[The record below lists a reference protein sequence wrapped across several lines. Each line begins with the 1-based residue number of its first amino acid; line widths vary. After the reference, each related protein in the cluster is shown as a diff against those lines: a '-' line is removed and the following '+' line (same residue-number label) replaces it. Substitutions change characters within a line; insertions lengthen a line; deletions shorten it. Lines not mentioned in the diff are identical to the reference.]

1 MEKNTT
7 MGDDGLIG
15 ISISVLSG
23 LGILN
28 RYDLFSDETLI
39 SIGGTTI
46 YSPSALK
53 DKRDGIKK
61 YWQRFSEPFEF
72 TSFDDISRPDE
83 VLDEQWN
90 LMEKAIKYSGSWA
103 RNPVGMLSITE
114 KESYKYPGSGKTTL
128 ARCIATYLLQT
139 GTPVIFWRMP
149 NISQAWF
156 SDGKNLSD
164 SIQKAFSSE
173 FDDFKSGAI
182 KVAQNCPVLI
192 LDDFGLQ
199 YQSDFIDYFFTTI
212 ITDRSD
218 KSRPT
223 VVTSPLA
230 LTSIQKQYPF
240 ISSRLQ
246 ENSIVMGTPKHYD
259 YRAKV

>member
-1 MEKNTT
+1 MEDNPNL
-7 MGDDGLIG
+7 GNDSLISV
-15 ISISVLSG
+15 SISVLSD

-28 RYDLFSDETLI
+28 KYDLFPNETLI
-39 SIGGTTI
+39 SLGGTTV
-46 YSPSALK
+46 YTPAALN
-53 DKRDGIKK
+53 DRRSDLKK
-61 YWQRFSEPFEF
+61 YWQKFSEVFDFASFE
-72 TSFDDISRPDE
+72 DIYRPEE
-83 VLDEQWN
+83 VQNEQWI
-90 LMEKAIKYSGSWA
+90 LMSKAIKVSSEWA
-103 RNPVGMLSITE
+103 RDPKGILSITE
-114 KESYKYPGSGKTTL
+114 RENYKFSGSGKTTL

-156 SDGKNLSD
+156 SDGKNLPD
-164 SIQKAFSSE
+164 SMQKAFSE
-173 FDDFKSGAI
+173 FDDFKSGII

-199 YQSDFIDYFFTTI
+199 YQSDFIDYFITVM

-218 KSRPT
+218 KSRAT

-230 LTSIQKQYPF
+230 LSSIQKQYPF

-246 ENSIVMGTPKHYD
+246 ENSIVMGTNQHYD